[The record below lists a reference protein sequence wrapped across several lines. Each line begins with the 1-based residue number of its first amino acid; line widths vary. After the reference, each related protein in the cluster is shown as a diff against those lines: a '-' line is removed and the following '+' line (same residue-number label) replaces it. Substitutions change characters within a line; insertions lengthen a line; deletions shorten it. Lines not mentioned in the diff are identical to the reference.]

1 MPMNA
6 ASIAGK
12 DTRFVNSCTLK
23 WCASRISAEFYGSG
37 ELFGL
42 ILAHRER
49 LERLD
54 GKHNVLTWCAIWH
67 LSSRGT
73 ANLGKAIPV
82 GVGRRPWAPWCSQQ
96 TWVCCDDEPV
106 RQPLCRF
113 SVPLLLRPLISLM
126 SVHRPFRTHG
136 PTSVAHPRAGY
147 RHSRR
152 TGTRAGGRWS
162 SARAWHQFL
171 GESWTRPSTFARA
184 AQHRSGWQAKRRSN
198 ITSSP
203 SRWRLQAGRKA

>member
-54 GKHNVLTWCAIWH
+54 GKHN
-67 LSSRGT
+67 SSP
-73 ANLGKAIPV
+73 LG
-82 GVGRRPWAPWCSQQ
+82 
-96 TWVCCDDEPV
+96 
-106 RQPLCRF
+106 RQPILP
-113 SVPLLLRPLISLM
+113 SQPEAPGI
-126 SVHRPFRTHG
+126 
-136 PTSVAHPRAGY
+136 VAR
-147 RHSRR
+147 
-152 TGTRAGGRWS
+152 
-162 SARAWHQFL
+162 
-171 GESWTRPSTFARA
+171 
-184 AQHRSGWQAKRRSN
+184 
-198 ITSSP
+198 
-203 SRWRLQAGRKA
+203 